1 MNASRTKRRLLLAI
15 GNSAR
20 QDDGLGWAFAERLE
34 QEGGFGGRIQYR
46 YQLQVED
53 AELIKDYDEVYFVDA
68 SKEGNEQGYSMRTC
82 EAALDTSF
90 SSHAVSP
97 NTILY
102 LCNDLY
108 NHHPFAKLIVI
119 EGEEWGLEIGLSAKA
134 SKNLKRA
141 HEAFTQEY
149 VQV

>member
-1 MNASRTKRRLLLAI
+1 MSVSNTKNRLLLAI

-34 QEGGFGGRIQYR
+34 KEGGFDGEIQFR

-53 AELIKDYDEVYFVDA
+53 AELISSYDEVYFVDT
-68 SKEGNEQGYSMRTC
+68 SKEGNEQGYIIRSC

-108 NHHPFAKLIVI
+108 NRHPLAKLVVI
-119 EGEEWGLEIGLSAKA
+119 EGEEWGLEIGLSASA
-134 SKNLKRA
+134 TKNLKRA
-141 HEAFTQEY
+141 LEAFSEAF
-149 VQV
+149 VHV

>member
-1 MNASRTKRRLLLAI
+1 MSVSNTKNRLLLAI

-20 QDDGLGWAFAERLE
+20 QDDGLGWVFAERLE
-34 QEGGFGGRIQYR
+34 KEGGFDGEIQFR

-53 AELIKDYDEVYFVDA
+53 AELISSYDEVYFVDA
-68 SKEGNEQGYSMRTC
+68 SKEGNEQGYIIRTC

-108 NHHPFAKLIVI
+108 NRHPLGRHRRGGVGPGDRLECKRY
-119 EGEEWGLEIGLSAKA
+119 EELEKSA
-134 SKNLKRA
+134 
-141 HEAFTQEY
+141 
-149 VQV
+149 